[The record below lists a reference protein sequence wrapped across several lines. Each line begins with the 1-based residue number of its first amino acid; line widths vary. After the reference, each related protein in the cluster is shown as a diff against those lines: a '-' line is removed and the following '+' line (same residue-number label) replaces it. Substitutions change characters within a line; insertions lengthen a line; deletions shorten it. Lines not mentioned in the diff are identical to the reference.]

1 MTTTVQVTFSDGET
15 AVLALDFKSHAV
27 IDLVVRAWALLYQRE
42 VAEWKPTPAAAE
54 FWYDAKTKMVNRY
67 DDRYYHDELV
77 NLLPIAAL
85 KKKLGDTGKNAG
97 AGDQRGKF
105 IPKSG

>member
-1 MTTTVQVTFSDGET
+1 MTTNIEVKFANGEMSVVAFSQ
-15 AVLALDFKSHAV
+15 KSPRF

-42 VAEWKPTPAAAE
+42 VAEWKPTSAAAAVY
-54 FWYDAKTKMVNRY
+54 WYDAKTKMINRY

-85 KKKLGDTGKNAG
+85 KKKLGVN
-97 AGDQRGKF
+97 
-105 IPKSG
+105 